1 MFFNDCFHLPQV
13 LPQTV
18 FFGFFNTY
26 SNNLILE
33 NHILLPFK
41 IYLYNS
47 REQGEVTLKKLIR
60 IIANVKDIEK
70 ESVGTDDCQNI
81 ENMLLFFKKDIMLVS
96 TMIQM
101 GKGMMEGEGG
111 GGVLCFVFFLIL
123 NMIHFFTFCFFL
135 FFLFIYLFFSF

>member
-1 MFFNDCFHLPQV
+1 MFILQKQAYDLFYECNITKELWNRLDLFFNDCFHLPQL
-13 LPQTV
+13 LPQTA

-70 ESVGTDDCQNI
+70 ESVGTDD
-81 ENMLLFFKKDIMLVS
+81 KKIMLYN
-96 TMIQM
+96 
-101 GKGMMEGEGG
+101 KK
-111 GGVLCFVFFLIL
+111 LPK
-123 NMIHFFTFCFFL
+123 
-135 FFLFIYLFFSF
+135 Y